1 MNACEIVKKLFLY
14 ASHIKQSVEVGNSNR
29 FPIIGEML
37 MAIITCMQALL
48 VACLTYNRLEKV
60 RNSSIHSEEKVL
72 FYPVL

>member
-1 MNACEIVKKLFLY
+1 
-14 ASHIKQSVEVGNSNR
+14 
-29 FPIIGEML
+29 

-72 FYPVL
+72 VLPLAQNISLSYIRKLQTTAAFLHKPYFTLFSLNKVC